1 MKLYLKEKI
10 LSLPTEERPREK
22 LCFQGVASLS
32 DAELLAILIGSGNRA
47 ARVEKITTLLLDLL
61 DRSNGNVSAD
71 TLMNIPG
78 IGKAKA
84 TLILASLEFSRRR
97 LCPERKRI
105 GFPRD
110 VLPLVSHY
118 ANRKQEYFL
127 SISLNGAHEVI
138 AIRVVS
144 IGLVNRSLVHPREVF
159 ADPLQDRAAAVV
171 IAHNHPSGNL
181 EPSAE
186 DKQVTSRLRNAAELL
201 GIVFLD
207 HVIFSEE
214 GYYSFLEH
222 GELVGQ

>member
-10 LSLPTEERPREK
+10 LSLPEGERPREK
-22 LCFQGVASLS
+22 LYFQGVSSLS

-47 ARVEKITTLLLDLL
+47 ASVEKITSLLLDFL
-61 DRSNGNVSAD
+61 DRSHGNIRMD
-71 TLMNIPG
+71 GLMNIPG

-84 TLILASLEFSRRR
+84 TQILAALEFARR
-97 LCPERKRI
+97 LLCPDRKRI
-105 GFPRD
+105 GFPSD
-110 VLPLVSHY
+110 VLPLVAHY

-159 ADPLQDRAAAVV
+159 ADPLQDRAAALV

-181 EPSAE
+181 DPSAE
-186 DKQVTSRLRNAAELL
+186 DKQVTARMRNAAELL

-207 HVIFSEE
+207 HIIFSEE

-222 GELVGQ
+222 GELTGQ

>member
-10 LSLPTEERPREK
+10 LNLPTKERPREK
-22 LCFQGVASLS
+22 LYFQGVAALS
-32 DAELLAILIGSGNRA
+32 DAELLAILIGSGNRTV
-47 ARVEKITTLLLDLL
+47 RVEKISSLLLDLL
-61 DRSNGNVSAD
+61 DRSNGNITVDA
-71 TLMNIPG
+71 LMKIPG
-78 IGKAKA
+78 VGKAKG
-84 TLILASLEFSRRR
+84 TLILAALEFSRRF

-127 SISLNGAHEVI
+127 SISLNGAHEVL

-159 ADPLQDRAAAVV
+159 ADPLQDRAAALV

-181 EPSAE
+181 DPSLE
-186 DKQVTSRLRNAAELL
+186 DKQVTMRLRTAAELL

-207 HVIFSEE
+207 HIIFSEE

-222 GELVGQ
+222 GELTSQ

>member
-22 LCFQGVASLS
+22 LYFQGVSTLS
-32 DAELLAILIGSGNRA
+32 DAELLAILIGSGTKV
-47 ARVEKITTLLLDLL
+47 ARVEKITSLLLDFL
-61 DRSNGNVSAD
+61 DRSNGSITVD
-71 TLMNIPG
+71 ELMKIPG

-84 TLILASLEFSRRR
+84 TLILAALEFSRRS
-97 LCPERKRI
+97 LCPARKRI
-105 GFPRD
+105 GFPSD

-127 SISLNGAHEVI
+127 SISLNGAHEVL

-159 ADPLQDRAAAVV
+159 ADPLQDRAAALV

-181 EPSAE
+181 DPSAE
-186 DKQVTSRLRNAAELL
+186 DKQVTTRLRNVAELL

-207 HVIFSEE
+207 HIIFSEE

-222 GELVGQ
+222 GELTDQ